1 MSRTAKT
8 WLIVAGV
15 LVVLGPILIV
25 IGAAAGGVNF
35 SGEGNYETK
44 TYEIT
49 ATFDQIAV
57 TTDITD
63 IELAAADEKQ
73 CKVVCDEAE
82 GRENSAEVQD
92 GTLVI
97 KSQDNRQWFDRLV
110 SFSMRSP
117 KIRVY
122 LPQKMY
128 SSLTIDTDTGDV
140 IIPQGMEF
148 GKAEIKGDT
157 SDVSCLADIKD
168 SVEINC
174 GTGDVVLGGKLGTAT
189 VTTSTGDIDIMS
201 ADSTA
206 DISINTDTGDVTMKT
221 VNCSGLELESTTG
234 DQTLTDVVA
243 SGDMNI
249 RSTTGDVVFEHSD
262 AENITVNTT
271 TGDVTGTLRTDKIFS
286 TDTAT
291 GDVNVQSAANGGK
304 CEIKTST
311 GDITISVSK

>member
-8 WLIVAGV
+8 WLIAAGI

-35 SGEGNYETK
+35 SGEGSYETK

-63 IELAAADEKQ
+63 IELATADEKQ
-73 CKVVCDEAE
+73 CRVVRDEAE

-97 KSQDNRQWFDRLV
+97 KSQDTRKWFDRLV
-110 SFSMRSP
+110 SFSGRAP

-128 SSLTIDTDTGDV
+128 SSLTVDTDTGDV
-140 IIPQGMEF
+140 IIPKGMEF

-157 SDVSCLADIKD
+157 SDISCLADVRDSIEIKC
-168 SVEINC
+168 S
-174 GTGDVVLGGKLGTAT
+174 TGGVVLGGKLGTAA

-201 ADSTA
+201 ADSTG
-206 DISINTDTGDVTMKT
+206 DIRINTDTGDVTMKN
-221 VNCSGLELESTTG
+221 VKCSALNLESTTG

-249 RSTTGDVVFEHSD
+249 KSTTGGVVFENSD
-262 AENITVNTT
+262 AGSITVNTN
-271 TGDVTGTLRTDKIFS
+271 TGDVTGTLLTEKTFS
-286 TDTAT
+286 TGTST
-291 GDVNVQSAANGGK
+291 GDVSVPNPSSGGK

-311 GDITISVSK
+311 GDITISISK